1 MKRNPGEKLFLIFGW
16 KTNQI
21 ETKIKFTYSQ
31 RRVGNLQ
38 YCKREKQK
46 RHIINIIIS
55 MIFLVNSL
63 EGQKDSFKNT
73 SMWAK
78 NLALKSSRDTS
89 NMYLVADIC
98 LLLSYL

>member
-1 MKRNPGEKLFLIFGW
+1 MDEKESWRKLLLIFGW

-46 RHIINIIIS
+46 RHIINFMIS

-63 EGQKDSFKNT
+63 KGQKDSFK
-73 SMWAK
+73 K
-78 NLALKSSRDTS
+78 PQCGPKILPS
-89 NMYLVADIC
+89 NPPKTQQIC
-98 LLLSYL
+98 M